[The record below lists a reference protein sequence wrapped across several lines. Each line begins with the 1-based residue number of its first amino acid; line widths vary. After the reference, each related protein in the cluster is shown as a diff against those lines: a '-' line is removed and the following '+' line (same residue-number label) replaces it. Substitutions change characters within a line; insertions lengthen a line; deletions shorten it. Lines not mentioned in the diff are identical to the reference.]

1 MGSCTQSAEEAT
13 GEEVGEKLFK
23 VLKGDATQLLF
34 KNTIPENERMN
45 SMTYEYY
52 YNGGGVSIGDVNM
65 DGLPDVYLT
74 GNITPNKLYKNL
86 GGMRFEDITDV
97 SGLKDTPSWT
107 TGSTMVDF
115 NEDGIMDIYVCRSGK
130 LEESQRANQFFISVG
145 LKDGHPVYVEKAE
158 ELGLNDAGYSTQAI
172 FLDFDKDND
181 LDAFVLNHNVN
192 VQPYYDVAGIKAK
205 RHSWVGDRLYENVD
219 GRFQDISERA
229 GILGNEMGYGLG
241 VSAGDVNNDGWPDLY
256 IANDYSEHDYL
267 YLNNQDGTFQE
278 ASSQAFGHVSN
289 YSMGTDMA
297 DFNNDGLLDIVA
309 LDMVAE
315 DNYGI
320 KTSMSGMD
328 PGLFNRHV
336 ENGLQHQYMFNSLQ
350 LNRGNGQFS
359 EVAQMAGISNTDWS
373 WAPLFLDI
381 DGDGWQDLFVTNG
394 LKRDFRNNDFRKY
407 KIKRL
412 ESAEKNP
419 STDKKRLIRE
429 LVAMTPTRKKA
440 NYVFKNNGDLT
451 FTKKTQE
458 WGIDIPTYSNGLAYA
473 DLDNDGDLDLIA
485 NNVNDHPFIYRNES
499 AGNFLKVTLAG
510 PKGNVDGI
518 GAKVKL
524 KNEAGIQVR
533 EHYLTR
539 GYQSSSSKGLVFG
552 LGADKN
558 TAEIQV
564 VWPDGK
570 TQTIRNIGEKRELK
584 LEYRNATSSILSEPQ
599 GFFRKN
605 NDLAPGMNIDFV
617 HKENPFDD
625 YKREGLLPHR
635 MSQLGP
641 GMAVADVNGD
651 GLEDFYI
658 GGAAGQ
664 SGCLYTQSK
673 NGGFIPLSTET
684 WWLDKAYEDVGA
696 LFFDADND
704 GDMDLYVVSG
714 GNEAEMISGA
724 YQDRLYLNRSGQ
736 FEKSNALP
744 VMNQSGSRVRSAD
757 FDLDGDQDLFVGGR
771 QIPGKYPYPADSYI
785 LRNDGGQFV
794 DVTNELAPGLKK
806 LGMVTD
812 AVWCDYNNDGD
823 IDLVVVGEWMPVTLF
838 KNENGQF
845 KREGQIQGLEHLT
858 GWWAS
863 IVAEDFDK
871 DGDLDFVV
879 GNNGLNY
886 KYKATTEETFNVYAD
901 DFDNSGS
908 IDIVLG
914 YYNEGTLYPLR
925 GRQCSSQQMPFIE
938 QKFPSYKEFAR
949 ASLLD
954 VYGKQNIAKALEY
967 KAHTFASIYLENH
980 GGKHFEPT
988 PLPQMAQI
996 SCINQM
1002 LVDDLNGDGHADV
1015 VLAGNNFST
1024 EVETPRNDAGI
1035 GLVLLGNGRG
1045 SFETLDTH
1053 TTGLYLARDVKDMAF
1068 IGLGGKK
1075 KALLVANN
1083 NDKVELFDLNF
1094 DEEE

>member
-1 MGSCTQSAEEAT
+1 
-13 GEEVGEKLFK
+13 
-23 VLKGDATQLLF
+23 
-34 KNTIPENERMN
+34 
-45 SMTYEYY
+45 MTYEYY
-52 YNGGGVSIGDVNM
+52 YNGGGVSIGDVTM
-65 DGLPDVYLT
+65 DGLPDIYLT

-86 GGMRFEDITDV
+86 GGMKFQDITDV

-107 TGSTMVDF
+107 TGTTMVDF

-130 LEESQRANQFFISVG
+130 LDESQRANQFFISEG
-145 LKDGHPVYVEKAE
+145 IKDGHPVYIEKAK
-158 ELGLNDAGYSTQAI
+158 ELGLNDPGYSTQAI
-172 FLDFDKDND
+172 FLDFDRDND

-192 VQPYYDVAGIKAK
+192 VQPYYDLAGIKAI
-205 RHSWVGDRLYENVD
+205 RHPLVGDRLYENID
-219 GRFQDISERA
+219 GQFKDISEKA

-241 VSAGDVNNDGWPDLY
+241 VSAGDINNDGWPDLY

-267 YLNNQDGTFQE
+267 YLNNQDGTFSE
-278 ASSQAFGHVSN
+278 VSSQSFGHVSN

-297 DFNNDGLLDIVA
+297 DFNNDGLLDIMA

-328 PGLFNRHV
+328 PELFYTHV

-350 LNRGNGQFS
+350 MNRGRAQFS
-359 EVAQMAGISNTDWS
+359 EVAQLAGISNTDWS

-419 STDKKRLIRE
+419 SIDKKKLIRE

-451 FTKKTQE
+451 FTKKTE
-458 WGIDIPTYSNGLAYA
+458 DWGIDIPTYSNGLAYA

-485 NNVNDHPFIYRNES
+485 NNVDDHPFIYRNES
-499 AGNFLKVTLAG
+499 SGNFVKVTFSG
-510 PKGNVDGI
+510 PKGNIDGI
-518 GAKVKL
+518 GARVKL
-524 KNEAGIQVR
+524 KNGVGIQVR

-552 LGADKN
+552 LGRKKTID
-558 TAEIQV
+558 EIQV
-564 VWPDGK
+564 IWPDGK
-570 TQTIRNIGEKRELK
+570 SQTIRNVGVKKELK
-584 LEYRNATSSILSEPQ
+584 LEYRNAADLALSNPE
-599 GFFRKN
+599 GFPKKT
-605 NDLAPGMNIDFV
+605 NDLAAKLDIDFV
-617 HKENPFDD
+617 HRENPFDD
-625 YKREGLLPHR
+625 FEREGLLPHR
-635 MSQLGP
+635 MSRLGP
-641 GMAVADVNGD
+641 GVAVADVNSD

-664 SGCLYTQSK
+664 SGCLYTQTK
-673 NGGFIPLSTET
+673 NGGFIRSSTDT
-684 WWLDKAYEDVGA
+684 WMLDKACEDAGA

-714 GNEAEMISGA
+714 GNEAAIYSDV
-724 YQDRLYLNRSGQ
+724 YQDRLYLNAEGQ
-736 FEKSNALP
+736 FEKSTSLP
-744 VMNQSGSRVRSAD
+744 AINQSGSRVRSGD

-771 QIPGKYPYPADSYI
+771 QVPGKYPHPADSYI

-794 DVTNELAPGLKK
+794 DVTSELAPGLRK

-812 AVWCDYNNDGD
+812 AVWCDYDNDGD
-823 IDLVVVGEWMPVTLF
+823 TDLVVVGEWMPITLF
-838 KNENGQF
+838 ENKNGTFEKGEQV
-845 KREGQIQGLEHLT
+845 QGLGFSA
-858 GWWAS
+858 GWWGS

-871 DGDLDFVV
+871 DGDMDFVL

-886 KYKATTEETFNVYAD
+886 KYKATKDETFNVYAS
-901 DFDNSGS
+901 DFDNSGTV
-908 IDIVLG
+908 DIVLG

-967 KAHTFASIYLENH
+967 KVHTFASVYLENH
-980 GGKHFEPT
+980 GGKRFEVKN
-988 PLPQMAQI
+988 LPQMAQI
-996 SCINQM
+996 SCISQL
-1002 LVDDLNGDGHADV
+1002 LVDDLNGDGYADV
-1015 VLAGNNFST
+1015 ILAGNNFGT
-1024 EVETPRNDAGI
+1024 EVETPRNDAGM
-1035 GLVLLGNGRG
+1035 GLVLLGNGQG
-1045 SFETLDTH
+1045 SFDTMDAH
-1053 TTGLYLARDVKDMAF
+1053 ASGLYLDKDVKDLAF
-1068 IGLGGKK
+1068 IALAGKK
-1075 KALLVANN
+1075 KGLLVANN
-1083 NDKVELFDLNF
+1083 NDKVELFEF
-1094 DEEE
+1094 EF